1 MDAVSQCRYLPTV
14 AARERR
20 AGERAAA
27 INSLIGTAKL
37 NGLDLEAYL
46 RLILA
51 RITEHPINCAE
62 ELLPW
67 NVGGGL

>member
-1 MDAVSQCRYLPTV
+1 MPSVNAGISQFTV
-14 AARERR
+14 AARESR

-37 NGLDLEAYL
+37 NGLDQEAYL

-51 RITEHPINCAE
+51 RITEHPINRAE